1 MKHHHR
7 NHHKLWHETLFRPLA
22 LHCTQWCTHTIL
34 HSLPPPLATRLYKN
48 VQYVLRNKLW
58 TSSWSVL
65 PSCYQVYSI
74 FSLTSGVHAQV
85 GKYVGQAFR
94 KNGTTSGSHVIFQ
107 QNLRFCNGINCNAT
121 NTKHKAVTII
131 NQESIICSLNS
142 FRIKYTKR
150 RILRILLSNRSF
162 KDDWTFDSDIQEFP
176 ISMFPK

>member
-85 GKYVGQAFR
+85 RKYVGQAFR
-94 KNGTTSGSHVIFQ
+94 KNGTTSDSHVIFQ
-107 QNLRFCNGINCNAT
+107 QILQWNRLQCN
-121 NTKHKAVTII
+121 KHKAQRSHNYRSRI
-131 NQESIICSLNS
+131 NYLLIKFISDQRHEKAKIGNIVVEQKFRWLN
-142 FRIKYTKR
+142 FRLWNP
-150 RILRILLSNRSF
+150 RISN
-162 KDDWTFDSDIQEFP
+162 P
-176 ISMFPK
+176 IP

>member
-1 MKHHHR
+1 MNYNGIPNACLISCKSLDKKWGWIKLLNHSMKHHHR

-74 FSLTSGVHAQV
+74 FSLTSGVHAQLS
-85 GKYVGQAFR
+85 KYVGQAFR
-94 KNGTTSGSHVIFQ
+94 KNGKTSGSHVIFQ
-107 QNLRFCNGINCNAT
+107 QNYDFAM
-121 NTKHKAVTII
+121 
-131 NQESIICSLNS
+131 E
-142 FRIKYTKR
+142 
-150 RILRILLSNRSF
+150 
-162 KDDWTFDSDIQEFP
+162 
-176 ISMFPK
+176 